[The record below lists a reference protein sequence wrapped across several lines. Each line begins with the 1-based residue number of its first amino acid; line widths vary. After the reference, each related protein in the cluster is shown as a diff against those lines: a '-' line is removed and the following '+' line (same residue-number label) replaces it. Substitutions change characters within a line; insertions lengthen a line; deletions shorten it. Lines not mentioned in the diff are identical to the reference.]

1 MRRQY
6 QLKMREKG
14 TVRKFLTV
22 PSLFHVKRLA
32 VWDGLLRPEATLLE
46 LTTRGVNVAAAGIA
60 DSGLNAMHSEPA
72 LERLDL
78 LDGRRTERT
87 VGNVVEL
94 NQVDVAE
101 RSGTEVD
108 ERLHLRIGVV
118 DAIDH
123 GELVRRAA
131 TGLLD
136 IQLNGLMETR
146 KRVLLDSGHELVAR
160 ALDGGVERDG
170 EGELLG
176 QLGEAPDA
184 RDYAAGRDSEVTGAD
199 CESIRIV
206 EDSQCFDDCVEAGEW
221 LALAH
226 ENDACHALAEI
237 AGDMQDLIGHF
248 LSGE

>member
-22 PSLFHVKRLA
+22 PSLFHVKRLG
-32 VWDGLLRPEATLLE
+32 VWDGLLRPETTLLE

-78 LDGRRTERT
+78 LDGRGAERA
-87 VGNVVEL
+87 VGNIVEL

-101 RSGTEVD
+101 RSSTEVD
-108 ERLHLRIGVV
+108 ESLHLGIGVV
-118 DAIDH
+118 DAVDH
-123 GELVRRAA
+123 SELVRRAA

-160 ALDGGVERDG
+160 ALDGGVEGDG

-176 QLGEAPDA
+176 
-184 RDYAAGRDSEVTGAD
+184 
-199 CESIRIV
+199 
-206 EDSQCFDDCVEAGEW
+206 
-221 LALAH
+221 
-226 ENDACHALAEI
+226 
-237 AGDMQDLIGHF
+237 
-248 LSGE
+248 